1 MSVSETFHGYIET
14 TQDSL
19 LVFEA
24 CRRNILPKVSRR
36 LQERERK
43 MVRSGSVFVFDE
55 KDSGIKRWTDGL
67 VWSPSR
73 ILGNFLIYREL
84 DKKPSAS
91 QKQQIRK
98 RSTSSTSTLS
108 ETSSSSTK
116 IRQTTAATDN
126 SSHHQHQRTNR
137 QLVGSLSEAY
147 NFKEHGLIKKTMSLV
162 VNGAPLHLVS
172 YYHPNDVLEHQLRT
186 PSVVPELANL
196 EISPELLSKQNFR
209 IPPMIEPD
217 TTPSSNVPTPT
228 QSTPNTPIPNYP
240 SAASISTPLKNTSIH
255 ALLSNSYLPSRQQL
269 AEYHYSINM
278 PATSPITS
286 TTSNSGSD
294 PQPHHPLDQQSFFI
308 Q

>member
-55 KDSGIKRWTDGL
+55 KSSGIKRWTDGL

-98 RSTSSTSTLS
+98 KSTSSTGILS
-108 ETSSSSTK
+108 ETAVAASSK
-116 IRQTTAATDN
+116 IRQTTADSN
-126 SSHHQHQRTNR
+126 HHYRTNR

-255 ALLSNSYLPSRQQL
+255 SLLPNYYLPSRQP
-269 AEYHYSINM
+269 AEYHYSVNM
-278 PATSPITS
+278 PATPPISS
-286 TTSNSGSD
+286 TTSNNDS
-294 PQPHHPLDQQSFFI
+294 QQHPLEQQSFFI

>member
-1 MSVSETFHGYIET
+1 GYIET

-91 QKQQIRK
+91 HKQQQIRK
-98 RSTSSTSTLS
+98 RSTSSSTLS
-108 ETSSSSTK
+108 SDASTVAASSK
-116 IRQTTAATDN
+116 IRQSTAAD
-126 SSHHQHQRTNR
+126 SSHHYRTNR

-217 TTPSSNVPTPT
+217 TTP
-228 QSTPNTPIPNYP
+228 
-240 SAASISTPLKNTSIH
+240 
-255 ALLSNSYLPSRQQL
+255 
-269 AEYHYSINM
+269 
-278 PATSPITS
+278 
-286 TTSNSGSD
+286 
-294 PQPHHPLDQQSFFI
+294 
-308 Q
+308 

>member
-1 MSVSETFHGYIET
+1 MSVSETFHGYVET

-108 ETSSSSTK
+108 DATVAALSSSR
-116 IRQTTAATDN
+116 IRQSAAD
-126 SSHHQHQRTNR
+126 HRTNR

-217 TTPSSNVPTPT
+217 TTPPSNVPTPT

-240 SAASISTPLKNTSIH
+240 SAASISTPLKNTSIP
-255 ALLSNSYLPSRQQL
+255 ALLSNSYLPSRQL

-278 PATSPITS
+278 PATPPMSS
-286 TTSNSGSD
+286 TTSSSN
-294 PQPHHPLDQQSFFI
+294 PQQHPLEQQSFFI

>member
-24 CRRNILPKVSRR
+24 CRRNILPKISRR

-91 QKQQIRK
+91 QKQQVRK

-108 ETSSSSTK
+108 DATIAASSK
-116 IRQTTAATDN
+116 IRQSTTDGN
-126 SSHHQHQRTNR
+126 HHHHHHHHHRTNR

-228 QSTPNTPIPNYP
+228 QSTPNTPIPSYP
-240 SAASISTPLKNTSIH
+240 SAASMSTPLKNTSIH
-255 ALLSNSYLPSRQQL
+255 ALLSNSYLPSRQL
-269 AEYHYSINM
+269 AEYHCSINM
-278 PATSPITS
+278 PATPPIG
-286 TTSNSGSD
+286 TTSNSD
-294 PQPHHPLDQQSFFI
+294 PQQHPLEQQSFYI